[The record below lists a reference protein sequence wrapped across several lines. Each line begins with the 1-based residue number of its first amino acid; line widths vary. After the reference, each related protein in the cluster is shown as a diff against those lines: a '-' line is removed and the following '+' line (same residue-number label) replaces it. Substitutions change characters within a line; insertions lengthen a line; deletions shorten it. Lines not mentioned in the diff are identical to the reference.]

1 MKAYQVV
8 LAEIESKI
16 FDGTLKVGSALPA
29 ERDLAE
35 QLGVSRT
42 AVREALMTLQAQGI
56 IEARVGSGPHSGTFI
71 TDHPSQALGKLLQM
85 HVELGQFPI
94 TDVVEARVML
104 ERRSAKLA
112 ARYAGKSALAELAE
126 LLEKMETPQM
136 ELDEFNKL
144 DTKYHVAIA
153 TSSNNQ
159 LITSLTTAI
168 RQSLTRPIRIA
179 SEQMPDWQLFR
190 LELIKQH
197 QMIFEAISARNE
209 QLAAD
214 LVDKHIRIAYSIL
227 KIDQN

>member
-112 ARYAGKSALAELAE
+112 ARYAGKSDLAELAE

-179 SEQMPDWQLFR
+179 SEQMPNWQLFR

-214 LVDKHIRIAYSIL
+214 LVDQHIRIAYSIL